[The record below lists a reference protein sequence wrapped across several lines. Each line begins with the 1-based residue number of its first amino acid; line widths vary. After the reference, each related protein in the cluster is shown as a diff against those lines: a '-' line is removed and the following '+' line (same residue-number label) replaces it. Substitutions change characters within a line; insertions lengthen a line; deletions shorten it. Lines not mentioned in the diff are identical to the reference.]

1 VIVASVVTRED
12 DLRRLVEEI
21 NSASWDE
28 ANEMT
33 EFDADALAEYLD
45 RQDTVFVACHE
56 LIGADRILLGIA
68 SSRLEMKPYGRERW
82 LYVDEVD
89 VCADQRRKGAGK
101 AIMRKLLEIAAEAR
115 CEELWLGTEPDN
127 RAANA
132 LYRSLGP
139 DSVDLFVGYTFEFE

>member
-1 VIVASVVTRED
+1 VIVARVVTKDD
-12 DLRRLVEEI
+12 DLGRLVEEI

-33 EFDADALAEYLD
+33 EFDADALSDYLD
-45 RQDTVFVACHE
+45 RQDTIFVACHE
-56 LIGADRILLGIA
+56 HLDGNRMLLGIA

-89 VCADQRRKGAGK
+89 VCADQRRKGAGR
-101 AIMRKLLEIAAEAR
+101 AIMRRLLEIAAAAG
-115 CEELWLGTEPDN
+115 CAELWLGTEPDN

-132 LYRSLGP
+132 LYRSLDP
-139 DSVDLFVGYTFEFE
+139 DDVDRFVGYTFEFR